1 MSVRDLLIFNLFLHF
16 TDKPYFISGFR
27 AWGGRS
33 ESCGGR
39 CNSKLGNDLR
49 TNLQQNFGVPTAAP
63 DICAQTQTTIT
74 GNSGIDRDGLGVRV
88 RHYCVWELCDRIA
101 HFPFA
106 PLVMDKIQ
114 IWVDP
119 GGMQNHPDNLDNLS

>member
-1 MSVRDLLIFNLFLHF
+1 LACLLLLLIF
-16 TDKPYFISGFR
+16 
-27 AWGGRS
+27 A
-33 ESCGGR
+33 
-39 CNSKLGNDLR
+39 LR
-49 TNLQQNFGVPTAAP
+49 RRQQLLATQALTVTASVSV
-63 DICAQTQTTIT
+63 CAI
-74 GNSGIDRDGLGVRV
+74 IV
-88 RHYCVWELCDRIA
+88 CVWELCDRIA